1 MMPLSEPWLILAI
14 SSNFSHPLKWWSLED
29 WGSCPFGNLQACLH
43 VSFHLSLPVIRSL
56 FRSHHLLSSNH
67 WRKESRGEKKGSTWC
82 HLGVCVSSGGL
93 VGPRAESPPQT
104 PSCVWKQLLPSPP
117 GVSLTQTKVPWT
129 DLTTCYCSRS
139 ASATGMLVHQI
150 FHSISFS

>member
-1 MMPLSEPWLILAI
+1 MLLVWSFIWYVFQLNDAPVWAMTDIGNIIKL
-14 SSNFSHPLKWWSLED
+14 FHPVKWWSLGG

-67 WRKESRGEKKGSTWC
+67 WRIEEKRKEAHSVTWA
-82 HLGVCVSSGGL
+82 CVSSGCL

-104 PSCVWKQLLPSPP
+104 PSCVWKQLLSSPP

-129 DLTTCYCSRS
+129 DLTTCHCSR
-139 ASATGMLVHQI
+139 
-150 FHSISFS
+150 